1 VNKGELIGALE
12 QRLGSRKLATDAVE
26 SMIDPIVRTVVSGDR
41 VSISGFGT
49 FEQAERAARTGRNP
63 RTGTPVRIKKTTVP
77 KFKPGT
83 AFKAYVESPR
93 SIPAPSASGVA
104 VTSRGIAS
112 VATRPAV
119 AAPAKDDADSKPAKA
134 PKTKPAKS
142 QAKPAKEGK
151 AKKKPSKKASK
162 KS

>member
-1 VNKGELIGALE
+1 MNKGELIGALE

-26 SMIDPIVRTVVSGDR
+26 SMIDTIVRAVVSGDR

-63 RTGTPVRIKKTTVP
+63 RTGTPVRIQQTTVP

-83 AFKAYVESPR
+83 AFKAYVESPS

-112 VATRPAV
+112 LATRPA
-119 AAPAKDDADSKPAKA
+119 AGKPAKDESAGKPAKA
-134 PKTKPAKS
+134 PKSKPAKGD
-142 QAKPAKEGK
+142 AKSAKESK